1 MNLVSMILGL
11 PLAPLRGVV
20 AVSRVLQE
28 QAERE
33 LYDPARL
40 RRQIEETEAA
50 VEAGEITE
58 EEAERKQEETLAA
71 TVTAPDE
78 TAAEGAEPDEDEAV
92 EREG

>member
-20 AVSRVLQE
+20 AVSRILQE

-40 RRQIEETEAA
+40 RRQIEETDAA

-71 TVTAPDE
+71 VTAPDE
-78 TAAEGAEPDEDEAV
+78 TAAEGAEPDEDEAA
-92 EREG
+92 

>member
-58 EEAERKQEETLAA
+58 
-71 TVTAPDE
+71 
-78 TAAEGAEPDEDEAV
+78 
-92 EREG
+92 